1 MRCYTV
7 KSYYTSSKAKIALK
21 HDFFTKKHKKFKNL
35 YLFLQNHC
43 KLYFSLIV
51 NPLTKPRQSGVIRPQ
66 SLPSKCRSPMYDSK
80 YDSKMHDITIPLM
93 GFNGFHHSGNSE
105 FRKDFEGFIGRE
117 SIIDKLRSWLEDN
130 DPDNDREDI
139 EDRTKPY
146 SRKYSGAYLITGFR
160 GMGKSAFV
168 HKTIRE
174 IKKKAQENKNNS
186 CYYVPISIN
195 VGNDLLTSKELLY
208 IICKLLASTFDEK
221 TRWWHNNRSIWNL
234 LITQV
239 PLALISIGLILLSI
253 LKGNAINVSMDRIA
267 SVVSFDCSNSCLL
280 FGVGV
285 ALLLLTCLMRY
296 VYYYIWKR
304 TDRTF
309 FITAW
314 QIKRVF
320 KHLNE
325 RIDSEMTIS
334 SEHEVHPE
342 TKRLSNLGIS
352 NLSYI
357 YKKRKENKYPIAQ
370 TSEIQD
376 LLVNQLHLI
385 KRLRYAKFRFIFI
398 IDELDKI
405 SPEDDEEQIVPEYNS
420 ANVINGNSTYNSRQR
435 AFVGLL
441 ANMKYFI
448 SSSEAKF
455 IFITGY
461 DMYEATLADI
471 SNREFNI
478 HSIFNGYINVSS
490 FLRKTGK
497 SKGADSM
504 IEEFFCHLLLEPSVG
519 QEYKRED
526 LGDYARYI
534 KDRRK
539 DVGIDNKRFDM
550 LLNRRIIFLRH
561 FLTYLF
567 YMSNG
572 SPKKLAMYMEKYV
585 RSKKRVYEQIKAKAQ
600 KANIEQECQDIALG
614 LDEFWDECEFFLY
627 FDERNIKKIEFVNY
641 LIYPMIKNLIA
652 KSSIYN
658 DKLLVSTSF
667 MISNLYKFHKSGFS
681 WRNLE
686 YMPELLDINKTP
698 ELRDFI
704 GGIMQFLNKT
714 HIDEAAINLYKF
726 KFPQRLSEEITYFS
740 KTSEEISYLF
750 NFSHDEL
757 LSIKKLY
764 YQQLEHYSNT
774 EQESPAL
781 ASIHHM
787 LGDIYMLEENYEQAI
802 FEFNEALNAISRQ
815 EDDNSY
821 NQKDSSNLLF
831 RIRVSLKLG
840 LAYEKR
846 KTFDTAYITFENLVA
861 QILSTAIT
869 ARTTN
874 LLEPA
879 PHFGTSIAYH
889 TNCSSFFSN
898 IRLTYL
904 GILAKAAVLEK
915 MDLGGITNLDLAN
928 LHAEFDPIV
937 KRFEKEI
944 KSMVF
949 TDFYTKLGVILFY
962 KNGSYSCNN
971 NEDFILLLR
980 GMRERLRLDRTIK
993 VDKCEE
999 FLRKKM
1005 KGSRVN
1011 APCMACHY
1019 FNASINNCMCDL
1031 GESRSSYYEKSRSI
1045 FFIEHLYNSELNQE
1059 IIKRG
1064 HVFLLTMVNV
1074 LVGMGNTL
1082 LGCIKGINDSN
1093 IDDFFLTL
1101 NSIFRISV
1109 AKPVLSEISRLNS
1122 LDMNHYAKSI
1132 LYYLAAAKTY
1142 EILSDYKSAY
1152 NIYTQILDAV
1162 RVYYKA
1168 VNFTTDGAYKHNC
1181 IPAKTLD
1188 FCERITERAIEC
1200 TYLHYGSINCAEIDT
1215 QKHEMGKKPI
1225 EFINLYALSNFP
1237 EIEVISEKYYHLCL
1251 FADSGDRFKDVL
1263 KLFINSRQMGR
1274 NKLIATL
1281 TQNVQNLFFKVL
1293 INEAILSRI
1302 IKGLYQLFEQCDHD
1316 MLKIMSSIL
1325 EYYNSDPKDVE
1336 VLCKTIGW
1344 QFAKNH
1350 RDSDELKYALLD
1362 HLLKDSFY
1370 CLNKIIELLSP
1381 LFSTTLYNNT
1391 FIGEV
1396 FEKAYNW
1403 SDVLTCVREVFDYTE
1418 ASDKTEFIKGFD
1430 ARYSKAYG
1438 NNSQDQEQDIDE
1450 IHRMLEECSV
1460 KLSSPSSSFWNSYK
1474 TDDKTCVD
1482 NLYECIYSESNNY
1495 LTSSYLLGNAIDYFN
1510 RAIEMHS
1517 SGKSYKEMMP
1527 TLFFLED
1534 DLQNDSN
1541 YMNLATERFLL
1552 NHNYVQE
1559 KLLKLR
1565 QYSFAKV
1572 TKSRLLRLDHYYINN
1587 F

>member
-1 MRCYTV
+1 
-7 KSYYTSSKAKIALK
+7 
-21 HDFFTKKHKKFKNL
+21 
-35 YLFLQNHC
+35 
-43 KLYFSLIV
+43 
-51 NPLTKPRQSGVIRPQ
+51 
-66 SLPSKCRSPMYDSK
+66 
-80 YDSKMHDITIPLM
+80 MHDITIPLM

-105 FRKDFEGFIGRE
+105 LRKDFEGFIGRK

-130 DPDNDREDI
+130 DPDNDKEDH
-139 EDRTKPY
+139 EDWTKPY

-174 IKKKAQENKNNS
+174 IKEKAQEDKKNS

-208 IICKLLASTFDEK
+208 IICKLLSTKFDK
-221 TRWWHNNRSIWNL
+221 YTRWWHNKRSIKNLLWFQIPLFVIGLGL
-234 LITQV
+234 LITSFFSGKITTNMCEFFRN
-239 PLALISIGLILLSI
+239 PNLFFISGTGCLILCY
-253 LKGNAINVSMDRIA
+253 
-267 SVVSFDCSNSCLL
+267 F
-280 FGVGV
+280 
-285 ALLLLTCLMRY
+285 MRY
-296 VYYYIWKR
+296 VFYYIWKK

-309 FITAW
+309 FITTW

-320 KHLNE
+320 KHLNQ
-325 RIDSEMTIS
+325 RIDSEMIIS
-334 SEHEVHPE
+334 SAHEVNAV
-342 TKRLSNLGIS
+342 SNLGKV
-352 NLSYI
+352 LSEMKLPDMGLSKLGYTF
-357 YKKRKENKYPIAQ
+357 KRRKENKYPIAQ
-370 TSEIQD
+370 TTEIQD

-385 KRLRYAKFRFIFI
+385 RRLRYAKFRFIFI

-405 SPEDDEEQIVPEYNS
+405 CPEDDEEQIVPEYNA

-504 IEEFFCHLLLEPSVG
+504 IEEYFSQLLLDTPIDE
-519 QEYKRED
+519 EYKRED
-526 LGDYARYI
+526 LGDYSRFI
-534 KDRRK
+534 LSKWEEL
-539 DVGIDNKRFDM
+539 GIDDVQFK
-550 LLNRRIIFLRH
+550 LLLDRRIIFLRH

-572 SPKKLAMYMEKYV
+572 SPKKLAIYLEKYV
-585 RSKKRVYEQIKAKAQ
+585 RSKKR
-600 KANIEQECQDIALG
+600 IEEKKRIENKD
-614 LDEFWDECEFFLY
+614 DEFVNEMHPDITLGICDLWKDCEWFLY
-627 FDERNIKKIEFVNY
+627 FDARSIKKIEFINY

-652 KSSIYN
+652 KSSVYN

-726 KFPQRLSEEITYFS
+726 KFPLRLSEEITYFS

-764 YQQLEHYSNT
+764 YQQLEHYST
-774 EQESPAL
+774 SEHESPAL

-815 EDDNSY
+815 ENDIPN
-821 NQKDSSNLLF
+821 NQEDSSNLLF

-846 KTFDTAYITFENLVA
+846 KTFDTAYITYENLVTKYLDTA
-861 QILSTAIT
+861 KNVRTISLMQTPNVYST
-869 ARTTN
+869 
-874 LLEPA
+874 
-879 PHFGTSIAYH
+879 IAYQK
-889 TNCSSFFSN
+889 NCSSFFSN

-904 GILAKAAVLEK
+904 GILAKVAVLEK
-915 MDLGGITNLDLAN
+915 MDLGGLNYLDLIR
-928 LHAEFDPIV
+928 LHSEFEPVV
-937 KRFEKEI
+937 KRIEGDI
-944 KSMVF
+944 KPVVI
-949 TDFYTKLGVILFY
+949 TDFYSKLGVILFY
-962 KNGSYSCNN
+962 KNGYYSCNN
-971 NEDFILLLR
+971 NDEFIEILR
-980 GMRERLRLDRTIK
+980 ALRNRLGLDRTLK
-993 VDKCEE
+993 VDKCEV

-1005 KGSRVN
+1005 NGIRVN

-1019 FNASINNCMCDL
+1019 FNASIYKCMDDL
-1031 GESRSSYYEKSRSI
+1031 GEPRESYYVKSRSI
-1045 FFIEHLYNSELNQE
+1045 FFLEHLFDSELNQE
-1059 IIKRG
+1059 IVKRG
-1064 HVFLLTMVNV
+1064 HVFLLTMSNV
-1074 LVGMGNTL
+1074 LLGMGNTL

-1093 IDDFFLTL
+1093 INEFFSTL
-1101 NSIFRISV
+1101 NNVFKISI
-1109 AKPVLSEISRLNS
+1109 AKPEVSEISELNC

-1142 EILSDYKSAY
+1142 ELLTDYKSAY
-1152 NIYTQILDAV
+1152 NIYNQILEAV
-1162 RVYYKA
+1162 LVYYKA
-1168 VNFTTDGAYKHNC
+1168 VNFNSSKVDTCKS
-1181 IPAKTLD
+1181 IPEVTIN
-1188 FCERITERAIEC
+1188 FCEKVTERAIEC
-1200 TYLHYGSINCAEIDT
+1200 TYLHYGSINCAEIET
-1215 QKHEMGKKPI
+1215 QKHEMAKKPI
-1225 EFINLYALSNFP
+1225 ESINLHALSNFP
-1237 EIEVISEKYYHLCL
+1237 EIEVITEKYYHLCL
-1251 FADSGDRFKDVL
+1251 FANDEILINAL
-1263 KLFINSRQMGR
+1263 KTVIHSRQMSSD
-1274 NKLIATL
+1274 KLIANL

-1293 INEAILSRI
+1293 VNEAIINRI
-1302 IKGLYQLFEQCDHD
+1302 IPDLYQSFEQCEHD
-1316 MLKIMSSIL
+1316 ILKALKYILDYYMSSS
-1325 EYYNSDPKDVE
+1325 NVASG
-1336 VLCKTIGW
+1336 LCKVLKW
-1344 QFAKNH
+1344 QLYK
-1350 RDSDELKYALLD
+1350 DCCDETELKYVLLD
-1362 HLLKDSFY
+1362 HLLKDSLY

-1391 FIGEV
+1391 FIGEI

-1418 ASDKTEFIKGFD
+1418 ALDKEKYIEGFKERYTNKKGV
-1430 ARYSKAYG
+1430 
-1438 NNSQDQEQDIDE
+1438 NTTDQNLE
-1450 IHRMLEECSV
+1450 IILTMLKDCSS
-1460 KLSSPSSSFWNSYK
+1460 KLSSPSLSFWDSYK
-1474 TDDKTCVD
+1474 TDDKTRVD
-1482 NLYECIYSESNNY
+1482 CLYERIYSESNNY
-1495 LTSSYLLGNAIDYFN
+1495 QTSSYLLGNAIDYFN

-1552 NHNYVQE
+1552 NHNYVQG
-1559 KLLKLR
+1559 KLLELR
-1565 QYSFAKV
+1565 KYSFAKT
-1572 TKSRLLRLDHYYINN
+1572 TKSRLLQIDNYYKNN
-1587 F
+1587 YMI